1 MEESF
6 KEMKGCVSYKSSKD
20 VFKFAESVEEYQEDA
35 FSKYEIQNLITKK
48 M

>member
-1 MEESF
+1 MEEAF
-6 KEMKGCVSYKSSKD
+6 KEMKGRVSYKSSKE

-35 FSKYEIQNLITKK
+35 FSQDEIQQLISKK

>member
-1 MEESF
+1 MTIKKF
-6 KEMKGCVSYKSSKD
+6 FDKE

-35 FSKYEIQNLITKK
+35 FSQDEIQQLISKK

>member
-6 KEMKGCVSYKSSKD
+6 KEMKGHVCYKSSKE
-20 VFKFAESVEEYQEDA
+20 VFKFAESVEEYQEDV
-35 FSKYEIQNLITKK
+35 FSQNEIQQLILKK